1 MELTIDMND
10 SHQIFSL
17 ANKNVLV
24 TGATGH
30 LGSAMVIALAQAG
43 ARVLINSRSSLRGE
57 ELSKRMNAAGFSTEA
72 AIFDVRNPIEVEAY
86 FQTIA
91 SRPLHGLINNAYA
104 GGAGN
109 IKTVSAKD
117 YHTSFDIS
125 VTAAHN
131 LLKSAL
137 QNMRQA
143 VEECGDASV
152 INIASMYGMVSPD
165 QRIYDSEL
173 ETNSPF
179 YGAAKAALIQW
190 SRYSACEFG
199 CENIRVNSISPGPFP
214 APKVQANEP
223 GFIERLSV
231 KVPLRRIGQGSEIG
245 GPVVFLA
252 SSAAS
257 FVTGANLVVDG
268 GWTSW

>member
-1 MELTIDMND
+1 MIDP
-10 SHQIFSL
+10 SHIFSL

-24 TGATGH
+24 TGATGY
-30 LGSAMVIALAQAG
+30 LGSEMVIALAKAG
-43 ARVLINSRSSLRGE
+43 AHVLINSRSALKGE
-57 ELSKRMNAAGFSTEA
+57 EFSKRVNEAGYSSEA
-72 AIFDVRNPIEVEAY
+72 AIFDVRNLTEVEAY

-91 SRPLHGLINNAYA
+91 SRPLHGLVNNAYA
-104 GGAGN
+104 GGTGN
-109 IKTVSAKD
+109 IKNVGSHD
-117 YHTSFDIS
+117 YHTSFEICVS
-125 VTAAHN
+125 AAHN
-131 LLKSAL
+131 MLKSSL
-137 QNMRQA
+137 SNMRLA
-143 VEECGDASV
+143 VEHCGDASV

-165 QRIYDSEL
+165 PRIYDSEKVV
-173 ETNSPF
+173 NPPF

-199 CENIRVNSISPGPFP
+199 CENIRVNSISAGPFP
-214 APKVQANEP
+214 SPMVQSKEVE
-223 GFIERLSV
+223 FINRLSF
-231 KVPLRRIGQGSEIG
+231 KVPLGRIGQGAEIG